1 MVVDDIF
8 KKKASNMSKFEDIL
22 RTFGEGIGRAKSAG
36 KDFKE
41 IIRTKV
47 QGGCIVTAEHD
58 LDSQQSGALR
68 YVSVP
73 LKSESIDTDVLSTF
87 HDDKIRARLECKL
100 NTVQEIFAGWISYL
114 ESNYTQIVNFLME
127 FQPPSFQLKFKRHQQ
142 IYRVLCA
149 IAALINGVY
158 SIEL

>member
-1 MVVDDIF
+1 MTMVVDDIF

-58 LDSQQSGALR
+58 LDSQQSSALR

-73 LKSESIDTDVLSTF
+73 IESESIDTDALGAF
-87 HDDKIRARLECKL
+87 QADKTYARLEGRP
-100 NTVQEIFAGWISYL
+100 T
-114 ESNYTQIVNFLME
+114 IV
-127 FQPPSFQLKFKRHQQ
+127 
-142 IYRVLCA
+142 
-149 IAALINGVY
+149 
-158 SIEL
+158 